1 MRTTADHAGD
11 RPEDWE
17 APGAALVRS
26 AATDRIPALADLG
39 RVHIM
44 GIAGS
49 GMSALARILFDR
61 GVRVSGCEARES
73 ITVGR
78 GCERSPTSSSATP
91 RGTSTTPTRSSSRP
105 PSTPAPGARRHA
117 GERQAGPAP
126 SRRAGRPPVRRG
138 SRHPRQTSTTS
149 LLVVALQACG
159 LEPSFAN
166 GVLVERP
173 DQSATGDTHAA

>member
-61 GVRVSGCEARES
+61 GCRSAAARPGS
-73 ITVGR
+73 R
-78 GCERSPTSSSATP
+78 SPWPGCERSAATSSSATP
-91 RGTSTTPTRSSSRP
+91 PGTPPTP
-105 PSTPAPGARRHA
+105 
-117 GERQAGPAP
+117 
-126 SRRAGRPPVRRG
+126 
-138 SRHPRQTSTTS
+138 PRLS
-149 LLVVALQACG
+149 
-159 LEPSFAN
+159 
-166 GVLVERP
+166 
-173 DQSATGDTHAA
+173 